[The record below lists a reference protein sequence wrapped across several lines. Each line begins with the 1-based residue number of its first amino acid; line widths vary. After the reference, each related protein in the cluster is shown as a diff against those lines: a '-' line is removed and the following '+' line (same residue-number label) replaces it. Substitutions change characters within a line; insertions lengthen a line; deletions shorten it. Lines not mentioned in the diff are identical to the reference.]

1 MKKIILVSGKARSG
15 KNTLADYLKEKL
27 EAKGNVVVVDMF
39 AKYIKYYCT
48 QMGWNGEKNEYWRG
62 VLQNLGTEV
71 IKEKLNYKSFHA
83 KRLAED
89 IQILSEQFGVDYF
102 IIADTRFRDEIY
114 TMKAMFPDDVIT
126 VNVVRLGLKSN
137 LTEKQLKH
145 KSENDL
151 NGFKFDYNI
160 FVQDGIQHL
169 YDESDRALK
178 NVLNY

>member
-27 EAKGNVVVVDMF
+27 EAKGNVVVIDMF

-89 IQILSEQFGVDYF
+89 IQILSEQFDVDYF
-102 IIADTRFRDEIY
+102 IVADTRFRDEIY

-137 LTEKQLKH
+137 LTEKQLNH

-151 NGFKFDYNI
+151 NGFKFDCNI

>member
-27 EAKGNVVVVDMF
+27 EAKGNVVVIDMF

-48 QMGWNGEKNEYWRG
+48 QMGWNGEKNEHWRG

-114 TMKAMFPDDVIT
+114 TIKAMFPDDVIT

-151 NGFKFDYNI
+151 NGFKFNYNI

-169 YDESDRALK
+169 YDESDRTLK
-178 NVLNY
+178 SILNY